1 MRKFFLVT
9 LLLVCLSPAG
19 AQTRPGQRAHASLSP
34 EAKALLEEAIGVVCT
49 QAKLDPKSSVAIDE
63 MQARPSLP
71 LHSPEARAGAER
83 AQRLLPTA
91 KELVIT
97 SLRQLTTEYGLQSS
111 RSFNQRLRQA
121 IERVNSVKRVRPD
134 M

>member
-34 EAKALLEEAIGVVCT
+34 EAKALLEQAIGVVCT
-49 QAKLDPKSSVAIDE
+49 QAKLDPKSSIAIDE

-71 LHSPEARAGAER
+71 LQSPEARAGAER
-83 AQRLLPTA
+83 AQRLLPLT
-91 KELVIT
+91 K
-97 SLRQLTTEYGLQSS
+97 SLMIASLQQLATEYGFQKSPK
-111 RSFNQRLRQA
+111 FRLRIKQA
-121 IERVNSVKRVRPD
+121 IERVNSVKR
-134 M
+134 